1 MHPFFFGTS
10 SRRLFGAYHS
20 PEGGRGRGPAV
31 VLCQPFGHEYLRG
44 HRAFRNLAIA
54 IAERGHHVIRFDY
67 FGTGDSEGSSDE
79 HTVEQS
85 LADIAAAIE
94 EVKDMSEV
102 AEVTLVGLRLG
113 ATLALLAASGR
124 RDVDRVI
131 LWDPVAAG
139 DTYLDALAV
148 LQREWLVDRMGRQR
162 ANIGDAELIGFPMTK
177 AMRGQLN
184 ATRIAPPPKLRVRRV
199 DVFVSSDDP
208 EYRSL
213 RDSLE
218 ADRVPVGYHVQPGAG
233 EWDRGDMVHQILLPH
248 TMIRAIASSVSP

>member
-10 SRRLFGAYHS
+10 GRRLFGAYHA
-20 PEGGRGRGPAV
+20 PEGRGRGPAV

-67 FGTGDSEGSSDE
+67 FGTGDSAGSSDE

-94 EVKDMSEV
+94 EIKDISE
-102 AEVTLVGLRLG
+102 ATEVTLVGLRLG
-113 ATLALLAASGR
+113 ATLAMLAASTR

-131 LWDPVAAG
+131 LWDPIIAG
-139 DTYLDALAV
+139 DTHLDGLV
-148 LQREWLVDRMGRQR
+148 LLQHEWLEDRMGKQ
-162 ANIGDAELIGFPMTK
+162 AASVADDELIGFPMTE
-177 AMRGQLN
+177 AMREQLS
-184 ATRIAPPPKLRVRRV
+184 ATRIAPPPKLRARRV
-199 DVFVSSDDP
+199 ELFVSSDDP

-213 RDSLE
+213 CASLE
-218 ADRVPVGYHVQPGAG
+218 AERTPVGYHVQPGAG
-233 EWDRGDMVHQILLPH
+233 EWNRGDMVHQILLPH
-248 TMIRAIASSVSP
+248 AMVRAIASAVSP

>member
-10 SRRLFGAYHS
+10 GRRLFGAYHS

-67 FGTGDSEGSSDE
+67 FGTGDSAGASEE

-94 EVKDMSEV
+94 EVKDISE
-102 AEVTLVGLRLG
+102 ATEVTLVGLRLG
-113 ATLALLAASGR
+113 ATMAMLAASGR

-131 LWDPVAAG
+131 LWDPVLAG
-139 DTYLDALAV
+139 DAHLEALAL
-148 LQREWLVDRMGRQR
+148 LQREWLEDRMGKQ
-162 ANIGDAELIGFPMTK
+162 AASVGDAELIGFPMTA
-177 AMRGQLN
+177 AMRRQLN
-184 ATRIAPPPKLRVRRV
+184 AASIAPPPPLRARRV
-199 DVFVSSDDP
+199 DLFVSSDES
-208 EYRSL
+208 EYRAL
-213 RDSLE
+213 HAALE
-218 ADRVPVGYHVQPGAG
+218 ATRIPAGYHVQPGAG
-233 EWDRGDMVHQILLPH
+233 AWNRGDMVHQILLPH
-248 TMIRAIASSVSP
+248 TMVRAIASAVSA

>member
-67 FGTGDSEGSSDE
+67 FGTGDSAGSSDE

-94 EVKDMSEV
+94 EVKDMSDV

-113 ATLALLAASGR
+113 ATLAMLAASGR
-124 RDVDRVI
+124 RDVKGVI
-131 LWDPVAAG
+131 LWDPVSAG
-139 DTYLDALAV
+139 DAYLDSLAK
-148 LQREWLVDRMGRQR
+148 LQRDWLEDRMGKQT
-162 ANIGDAELIGFPMTK
+162 ANIGDAELIGFPMTPTMRSQLS
-177 AMRGQLN
+177 AMS
-184 ATRIAPPPKLRVRRV
+184 IAPPPKLRARRV
-199 DVFVSSDDP
+199 DLFVSSDDP

-213 RDSLE
+213 RASLE
-218 ADRVPVGYHVQPGAG
+218 AARVPVGYHVEPGAG
-233 EWDRGDMVHQILLPH
+233 EWARGDLVHQILLPH
-248 TMIRAIASSVSP
+248 SMVRAIASAVSP